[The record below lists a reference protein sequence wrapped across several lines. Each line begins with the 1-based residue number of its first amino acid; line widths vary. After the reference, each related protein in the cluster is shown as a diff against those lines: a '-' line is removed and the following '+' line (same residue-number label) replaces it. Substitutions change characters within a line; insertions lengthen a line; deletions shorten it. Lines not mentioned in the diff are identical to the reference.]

1 MTRLTRAH
9 TLLAVLASVDALRT
23 PSAPAPASLAVT
35 RVGRRAAA
43 SLAVETRRPHL
54 GARAAA
60 SRCREAP
67 TASLSGAT
75 HRLRLDFGRET
86 GTWMPPR
93 WSQSGR
99 HEFTLDVRT
108 EDDGTATIVEPPRP
122 VRGLALAT
130 GIKWAVDRAA
140 WRVDQDRGACT
151 LRMVLEHQ
159 GLEVSDCV
167 LDPGELSLAI
177 PFFPPATISRKEGL
191 MSIIAYRFVV
201 RKERRL
207 VGVWFAEPLDDAS
220 APG

>member
-1 MTRLTRAH
+1 MMPRRRRDGAAMMPRRRRDAH
-9 TLLAVLASVDALRT
+9 R
-23 PSAPAPASLAVT
+23 
-35 RVGRRAAA
+35 
-43 SLAVETRRPHL
+43 
-54 GARAAA
+54 
-60 SRCREAP
+60 
-67 TASLSGAT
+67 
-75 HRLRLDFGRET
+75 HR
-86 GTWMPPR
+86 WMPPR

-191 MSIIAYRFVV
+191 MSIIAYFRGADIFRRRVAATPRLRRGYSVGDESCSDAVV
-201 RKERRL
+201 RSRPAHAQVPLRRAQGTATRR
-207 VGVWFAEPLDDAS
+207 GVVRGAARRRVR
-220 APG
+220 ARVRM